1 GPDGSRHSNP
11 ISPSVGS
18 RKGAPGHGARSDVVR
33 SSRLSGSLNQRRIAA
48 PLLLCVWLKR
58 KTASAPH
65 PASAASPIRASA
77 ILPRRERR
85 RKRAR
90 NRLSI
95 GGRLLPNEQAVLR
108 QPVLKLDLAR
118 LGDHRAA
125 VDSTRAGARLQRLR
139 RFVWNDLAGARE
151 NDGGHRLEAGP
162 LDHALLGGGVFVD
175 EDLTVSDPFSLQH
188 ALCAAHIRAGRE

>member
-58 KTASAPH
+58 KSASAPH
-65 PASAASPIRASA
+65 PASAATPIRASA

-85 RKRAR
+85 RRRAR

-95 GGRLLPNEQAVLR
+95 GRCLFPDEKAVLR

-125 VDSTRAGARLQRLR
+125 IDSARAGARRQRLR
-139 RFVWNDLAGARE
+139 LFVWDDFAGARE
-151 NDGGHRLEAGP
+151 NDGRHGLKAGP
-162 LDHALLGGGVFVD
+162 LDHTLLGGGVFVD
-175 EDLTVSDPFSLQH
+175 EDLTVRDPFS
-188 ALCAAHIRAGRE
+188 I